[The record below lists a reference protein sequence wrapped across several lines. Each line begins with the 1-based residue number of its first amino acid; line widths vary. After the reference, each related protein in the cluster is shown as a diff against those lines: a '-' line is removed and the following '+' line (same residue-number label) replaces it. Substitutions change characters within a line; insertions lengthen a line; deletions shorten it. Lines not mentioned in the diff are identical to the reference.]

1 MLVSRFMFMV
11 GNSFSHHRA
20 GREGLGELMR
30 IGLLERD
37 VGLALDGGGGAAG
50 EEP

>member
-30 IGLLERD
+30 IGLLESW
-37 VGLALDGGGGAAG
+37 
-50 EEP
+50 